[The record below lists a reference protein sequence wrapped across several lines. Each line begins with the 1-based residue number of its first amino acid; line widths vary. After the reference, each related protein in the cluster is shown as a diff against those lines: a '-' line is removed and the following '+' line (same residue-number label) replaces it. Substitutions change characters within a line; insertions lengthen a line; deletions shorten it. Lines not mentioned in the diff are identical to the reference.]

1 VIALGSRGPQPRQL
15 ARLFQ
20 LQYLENTTDTSELAE
35 KLGVKPSTI
44 YCYRWRLR
52 KRLRKLA
59 QKSIQDFSD
68 SAVCP
73 ECLLLSLRKDH
84 ETGELVCTRC
94 GLVTRQ
100 TFNLSFRLPFSTTYA
115 LSHQLAFGKSLG
127 DTISYRD
134 TYKILARVHGHNS
147 EIPIRQITVMT
158 QTFDPPLVKN
168 MLRYASQMLK
178 NLGLDRDRPD
188 THTLADH
195 IGRTVRKI
203 AGFLAISKM
212 NVQPYRLVRS
222 AVFLLLHKYGL
233 DDLAREVRRRYPFN
247 SHDLQIV
254 VRLDELSRLEGSS
267 QRRGGL

>member
-1 VIALGSRGPQPRQL
+1 MGYRGPQPRQL
-15 ARLFQ
+15 SLLFR
-20 LQYLENTTDTSELAE
+20 LQYLENITNTGELAE

-59 QKSIQDFSD
+59 QKSIQDFND

-73 ECLLLSLRKDH
+73 ECLLLSLRKDR

-100 TFNLSFRLPFSTTYA
+100 TLNLSFRLPFSTTYA

-134 TYKILARVHGHNS
+134 TYKVLARVHGRNG

-168 MLRYASQMLK
+168 MLRYASQILK

-188 THTLADH
+188 THTLADQ

-212 NVQPYRLVRS
+212 SVQPYRLVRS
-222 AVFLLLHKYGL
+222 AVFLVLHKYGL